1 MLSSC
6 RAHDDTPSFSA
17 TEAPTSEETTS
28 DDYKQGKYSL
38 NYIFKDNIS
47 AEEQKKVIE
56 EAENAILEV
65 NQILGV
71 DLAEKFD
78 CVFDSSYKNAKG
90 QSRSE
95 AKFQDKI
102 IYCVEYTAF
111 VHEYI
116 HMLLNLSPDRIY
128 NPNAILIEGTA
139 TYFSSVWGE
148 KYGNNYEHLYDGDF
162 GRFPDVSEDEAICK
176 KLEEQNLPLTDR
188 NYFNATVATISK
200 MVGFDKCQTLDGEF
214 VNYRIGSVT
223 VEYLITQ
230 CGGVE
235 KFLSVYFD
243 SIRVPDEY
251 EKSLEDIII
260 DALKWNAESYF
271 PASIHILTHAN

>member
-1 MLSSC
+1 MALLLSSC
-6 RAHDDTPSFSA
+6 QAYDDTQSSSA
-17 TEAPTSEETTS
+17 TEATTMEETTPDES
-28 DDYKQGKYSL
+28 EQAKCSL
-38 NYIFKDNIS
+38 NYIFKDNVS

-71 DLAEKFD
+71 TLAENFD

-90 QSRSE
+90 QGRSE

-111 VHEYI
+111 IHEYI
-116 HMLLNLSPDRIY
+116 HMLLYLSPDRIY
-128 NPNAILIEGTA
+128 NPNAILVEGTA
-139 TYFSSVWGE
+139 TYFSSVWSE
-148 KYGNNYEHLYDGDF
+148 KYGNNYEYLYDGSF
-162 GRFPDVSEDEAICK
+162 QRFPDISEDQAICK
-176 KLEEQNLPLTDR
+176 MLEEQNLSLTEK
-188 NYFNATVATISK
+188 NYFNATVTIISK
-200 MVGFDKCQTLDGEF
+200 MVGFDKYQTLDEEF

-223 VEYLITQ
+223 VEYLVTQ

-243 SIRVPDEY
+243 SIHISVVY
-251 EKSLEDIII
+251 TKNLEDIITDSLI
-260 DALKWNAESYF
+260 WNAESF
-271 PASIHILTHAN
+271 QAKEKPNR